1 MSDDRDRLGGLIA
14 APLRIGTYVA
24 IAVIGLGMGLSF
36 GAEADPS
43 RPPGMPL
50 IEVLVAGGPAAITVT
65 GLVLLAC
72 VPIAGLVGALIGFAR
87 QRERRYLTTTAAVL
101 VLLPVSLV
109 LFAVFA
115 T

>member
-1 MSDDRDRLGGLIA
+1 MSNDRDRLGGLIA
-14 APLRIGTYVA
+14 TPLRIGTYVA
-24 IAVIGLGMGLSF
+24 VAVIGLGMGLSL

-43 RPPGMPL
+43 GPPGMPL
-50 IEVLVAGGPAAITVT
+50 IEVLRVGGPAAITVT

-87 QRERRYLTTTAAVL
+87 QRERHYLTTTAAVL
-101 VLLPVSLV
+101 ILLPVSLV
-109 LFAVFA
+109 LFAVFV